1 MNPSKKIPVAILG
14 ATGTVGQRMIQLLD
28 GHPWF
33 EIAALTGSDRTVGRP
48 YGELVNWKL
57 DDAPP
62 PAIAQMV
69 VQPSDTPLDV
79 GIALS
84 ALPTDVARAV
94 EPIWAAQVA
103 VCSNAST
110 YRMAPDVPLI
120 IPEVNPDH
128 IAMIERQ
135 RAQRGWRGC
144 LITNPNCA
152 SIGIVMALKP
162 LHDAF
167 GVQQMHV
174 ATLQAVSGA
183 GYPGV
188 ASLDILDNIIPN
200 IADGGEESKIES
212 EPLKLLGSVSDGLV
226 IPAQAT
232 ISAQVTRV
240 PVVDGHT
247 ALMSMRF
254 GRRPDVAEAIQVL
267 ESFRAPEIVRGLPSA
282 PERPVLVRREADRP
296 QPRRDRDAGRGMSA
310 SVGRVRACPL
320 LDLRMVVLS
329 HNTIRGAAGG
339 ALLNAEL
346 LVAAGIVA

>member
-1 MNPSKKIPVAILG
+1 MPNRKIPIAILG
-14 ATGTVGQRMIQLLD
+14 ATGAVGQRMIQLLA

-33 EIAALTGSDRTVGRP
+33 QITALTGSDRTVGRP
-48 YGELVNWKL
+48 YGELVRWVL

-62 PAIAQMV
+62 ADIAGMI
-69 VQPSDTPLDV
+69 VQPSDTVHDV
-79 GIALS
+79 AIALS
-84 ALPTDVARAV
+84 ALPTDVAKEI
-94 EPIWAAQVA
+94 EPLWAARVA

-110 YRMAPDVPLI
+110 YRMSPDVPLI

-128 IAMIERQ
+128 LAMIERQ
-135 RAQRGWRGC
+135 RAERGWQGC

-152 SIGIVMALKP
+152 AIGIVMALKP

-167 GVQQMHV
+167 GVKTVHV

-188 ASLDILDNIIPN
+188 ASLDILENIIPN
-200 IADGGEESKIES
+200 IANGGEEAKIES
-212 EPLKLLGSVSDGLV
+212 EPRKLLGSVVDGRV
-226 IPAQAT
+226 HEARIG

-240 PVVDGHT
+240 PVIDGHT
-247 ALMSMRF
+247 ALLS
-254 GRRPDVAEAIQVL
+254 VAFERKPSVEAAIAVL
-267 ESFRAPEIVRGLPSA
+267 EAFQAPEQVHGLPSA
-282 PERPVLVRREADRP
+282 PAQPIVVRREADRP
-296 QPRRDRDAGRGMSA
+296 QPRRDRDTGKGMSA
-310 SVGRVRACPL
+310 VIGRVRECPL
-320 LDLRMVVLS
+320 LDLRLVALS

>member
-1 MNPSKKIPVAILG
+1 MPNKKIPIAILG
-14 ATGTVGQRMIQLLD
+14 ATGAVGQRMIQLLA

-33 EIAALTGSDRTVGRP
+33 EIAALTGSVRTVGRP
-48 YGELVNWKL
+48 YGELVRWVL

-62 PAIAQMV
+62 AAIAKMV
-69 VQPSDTPLDV
+69 VQPSEQVADV
-79 GIALS
+79 ALALS
-84 ALPTDVARAV
+84 ALPTDAATAI
-94 EPIWAAQVA
+94 EPLWAERVA

-110 YRMAPDVPLI
+110 YRMAPDVPLL

-128 IAMIERQ
+128 LAMLERQ
-135 RAQRGWRGC
+135 RAERGWKGC

-152 SIGIVMALKP
+152 SIGIVLALKP

-167 GVQQMHV
+167 GIKTVHA
-174 ATLQAVSGA
+174 ATLQATSGA

-200 IADGGEESKIES
+200 IGNGGEEAKIET
-212 EPLKLLGSVSDGLV
+212 EPLKLLGRVVEGRV
-226 IPAQAT
+226 AEAQIG

-240 PVVDGHT
+240 PVIDGHT
-247 ALMSMRF
+247 ALLSIGF
-254 GRRPDVAEAIQVL
+254 EQKPTAEQAIAAL
-267 ESFRAPEIVRGLPSA
+267 AGFRAPELVRGLPSA
-282 PERPVLVRREADRP
+282 PELPVVVRPEGDRP
-296 QPRRDRDAGRGMSA
+296 QPRRDRDAGKGMSA
-310 SVGRVRACPL
+310 VVGRVRPCTL

-346 LVAAGIVA
+346 LISSGLIG